1 VLLTAYLGDSVTR
14 FVQKILEHTRS
25 KFVYHDDVMAF
36 CTNCGTQVND
46 DARFCV
52 NCGRALVA
60 DAQNPP
66 GTYVPAPLPEPLD
79 YSIEGHNLQITRV
92 HLKPGQE
99 IYAEAGKMVYKSASV
114 SWETR
119 MSGNS
124 LGQKLL
130 GAIKRRLMGESIMM
144 TYFRAQGTGEVGF
157 AGHYPGKVHV
167 FNLAA
172 GQSIMVQRD
181 GFLFAQASVQLDIA
195 LVRKLG
201 AGLLGGEGFI
211 LEKLTGPGEVFV
223 HAGGDFV
230 QFDLAPG
237 EQIQV
242 QTGHLVAFEPTV
254 DYDIQL
260 VGSIR
265 TAIFGG
271 EGIFLATLTGPGK
284 VVLQSLT
291 LERLRHEL
299 APASHG
305 GDEHRPFDALA
316 GGVGGVIGGLGSILG
331 SDD

>member
-1 VLLTAYLGDSVTR
+1 GIR
-14 FVQKILEHTRS
+14 FMIT
-25 KFVYHDDVMAF
+25 DTMAF
-36 CTNCGTQVND
+36 CTNCGTQLSD
-46 DARFCV
+46 GARFCV
-52 NCGRALVA
+52 NCGQPITGGA
-60 DAQNPP
+60 
-66 GTYVPAPLPEPLD
+66 PAGAVVPLPEPLD
-79 YSIEGHNLQITRV
+79 YNIEGHNLQIARV

-99 IYAEAGKMVYKSASV
+99 IFAEAGKMVYKSVNVA
-114 SWETR
+114 WETR
-119 MSGNS
+119 MSGDT

-130 GAIKRRLMGESIMM
+130 GALKRRLMGESLMM
-144 TYFRAQGTGEVGF
+144 TYFRAQMAGEVGF
-157 AGHYPGKVHV
+157 AGHYPGKIHV
-167 FNLAA
+167 FDLAP
-172 GQSIMVQRD
+172 GQSMLVQRD

-211 LEKLTGPGEVFV
+211 LEKLTGPGPVFV

-230 QFDLAPG
+230 EFNLTAG

-254 DYDIQL
+254 TYDIQM

-299 APASHG
+299 SPGTHG
-305 GDEHRPFDALA
+305 GDEHRPIDALG
-316 GGVGGVIGGLGSILG
+316 GGVGGVIGSMFR